1 MIVISKMTE
10 ENQEEKITSTPN
22 AEILSSKAEKLETYI
37 ANENNEQDEL
47 PISRNNVVKILS
59 NGLDSKLRPQDY
71 DNVNLEAG
79 RNAGNGM
86 KQFDD
91 NCFTVSLVDVNYSVK
106 AYWRSKSKQIL
117 HNISLHFEPGL
128 NGILGPSGCGKTTI
142 LDLMACHKPM
152 QKKHLSGHILVNGN
166 SIPPNTFRAI
176 SAYVPQDDNLSEFL
190 TVRENLMF
198 SANMRMVGKSSVEKL
213 AAVDRM
219 IELLHLERC
228 HDTLVGNFLIR
239 GISTGEK
246 KRTCIAMELL
256 LEPQILLL
264 DEPTTGL
271 DSFSANEIVNCLTK
285 VANENGRTII
295 MSLHQPRYSIFK
307 KLDNLTLL
315 TVDGR
320 LAYHGLAKNA
330 KSYFEQRDYFCEV
343 AENPCDFFLDL
354 VQSYAHE
361 AGSGSTGSNDHVTFS
376 SLCQS
381 NDVHPQMVENKV
393 ANGGSNMSVNY
404 DDTTAVIT
412 VPNGTHKMTNQ
423 LSKYNTDK
431 SGSKSSSPSVGKHTL
446 ARLFHSSDEMGDMR
460 KRIESTFHCEKI
472 EASRSY
478 QPFSTQMKTLFA
490 RDVRQLYR
498 NPECLFGQ
506 VIIATM
512 LSVLFGALYWQSELS
527 PDRGFQNRHG
537 LFFFL
542 SLSLMMMNLAHIEL
556 FISQQKLFFHEYA
569 NGFFYMLPYFLSNTL
584 FDLLTLRVVPAVI
597 MGVTLTYSVGLRS
610 DVDSMFF
617 FLLMLILLAVSG
629 CGVAYLTTS
638 ILKTFYISHIAVMLV
653 FVVMMVFAGL
663 IINLKTLP
671 EWVELLKYVSL
682 VYYGVSGLSV
692 NEFLGLEFCGQTSIN
707 AACPGMEMA
716 LSQATISDENEGDS
730 ISRAI
735 MKFLST
741 PETAD
746 KLFSQ
751 QLDICVEGKAGLD
764 IQGIDYE
771 NVNKYFY
778 ALMVAVGALIA
789 YTLTFVR
796 LYFSNRR

>member
-1 MIVISKMTE
+1 MTVQDGDVEQTNHEELNGVKHSNGIISSH
-10 ENQEEKITSTPN
+10 N
-22 AEILSSKAEKLETYI
+22 SSKYTKEDSDVS
-37 ANENNEQDEL
+37 QDE
-47 PISRNNVVKILS
+47 ISLSRKNVENHR
-59 NGLDSKLRPQDY
+59 NGLDSNRRLPGFVD
-71 DNVNLEAG
+71 E
-79 RNAGNGM
+79 
-86 KQFDD
+86 
-91 NCFTVSLVDVNYSVK
+91 NCYSVSLVDVNYSVK
-106 AYWRSKSKQIL
+106 AYWKSKKKQIL
-117 HNISLHFEPGL
+117 HNISLHFEPGV

-142 LDLMACHKPM
+142 LDLIACHKPM
-152 QKKHLSGHILVNGN
+152 QKKYLSGHILVNGN
-166 SIPPNTFRAI
+166 PISGPSFRAI

-198 SANMRMVGKSSVEKL
+198 SANMRMVGKTSVEKYS
-213 AAVDRM
+213 AVDRM

-228 HDTLVGNFLIR
+228 QDTLIGNFLIR
-239 GISTGEK
+239 GVSTGEK

-295 MSLHQPRYSIFK
+295 MSLHQPRYAIFK

-320 LAYHGLAKNA
+320 LAYHGMASNA
-330 KSYFEQRDYFCEV
+330 RSYFENRDFFCEL

-361 AGSGSTGSNDHVTFS
+361 AGLPDSNYTEAQGQHLTFSTLSQNDAYGRGQTEGDLNKQVNNNGSN
-376 SLCQS
+376 L
-381 NDVHPQMVENKV
+381 
-393 ANGGSNMSVNY
+393 SVNC

-412 VPNGTHKMTNQ
+412 VPNGIHKANKQKQESANSHCEENVVGALKQTLQ
-423 LSKYNTDK
+423 SLF
-431 SGSKSSSPSVGKHTL
+431 SGSK
-446 ARLFHSSDEMGDMR
+446 EMSEMR
-460 KRIESTFHCEKI
+460 RKIESSFHCEKV
-472 EASRSY
+472 EASKEY
-478 QPFSTQMKTLFA
+478 QPFGTQMSVLFK
-490 RDVRQLYR
+490 RDVKQLYR

-506 VIIATM
+506 VIIATL
-512 LSVLFGALYWQSELS
+512 LSLLFGALYWQSELS

-569 NGFFYMLPYFLSNTL
+569 NGFFYMLPYFLSNVL
-584 FDLLTLRVVPAVI
+584 FDLLTLRVVPAMI
-597 MGVTLTYSVGLRS
+597 MGITLTYTVGLRS
-610 DVDSMFF
+610 DFEHLLF

-629 CGVAYLTTS
+629 CGVSYLTTS
-638 ILKTFYISHIAVMLV
+638 LLKTFYISHISVILV

-671 EWVELLKYVSL
+671 EWVEFLKYISL

-692 NEFLGLEFCGQTSIN
+692 NEFHGLQFCGRTSIN
-707 AACPGMEMA
+707 DACPGMEMA
-716 LSQATISDENEGDS
+716 LSEAQFVDSGSGDTFD
-730 ISRAI
+730 RA
-735 MKFLST
+735 MMSFMSNPDTAAKF
-741 PETAD
+741 
-746 KLFSQ
+746 FSK
-751 QLDICVEGKAGLD
+751 QLDICVAGEAGLD
-764 IQGIDYE
+764 IQGIDYK
-771 NVNKYFY
+771 NVNKWFY
-778 ALMVAVGALIA
+778 AFMTLVGALIA
-789 YTLTFVR
+789 YTLTFFR